1 MKKLA
6 FAVLALAVLVIGMAM
21 AADPINATV
30 ETQGISTTTGVVV
43 LGTMT
48 NTETVVWTQSTQDM
62 RNNPPLNQYDP
73 LVTPVG
79 TIPLIQL
86 WNPERQAV
94 MSYTESILADNGYSE
109 FNEMQSLDTGNK
121 VANQKNFGSTEQFD
135 YVAFTD
141 AMGRATTSESIL
153 LDLASQGSA
162 AANRF
167 ICPFA
172 TGDAGY
178 IPPYCN
184 VYEMGS
190 SFTGTQVSMIT
201 QAGEN
206 HIAKAADVPTQV
218 SYSVGLSGTGSAAAW
233 INVHVMEGR
242 TGNVFPVGV
251 NLGTIY
257 APMFYNPDTGAVS
270 PANGFMQGEDLVYKE
285 KTTASGVIE
294 SFSKSMS
301 VQDGVRRI

>member
-48 NTETVVWTQSTQDM
+48 NTETVVWTSSTQDM

-79 TIPLIQL
+79 TIPIIQL

-121 VANQKNFGSTEQFD
+121 VANQKNFASTEQFD

-242 TGNVFPVGV
+242 TGNVFPIGLNAGV
-251 NLGTIY
+251 IY
-257 APMFYNPDTGAVS
+257 APLFYNPDTGAVS

-294 SFSKSMS
+294 SFGKSMS

>member
-79 TIPLIQL
+79 TIPLIQR
-86 WNPERQAV
+86 WTPERQAV